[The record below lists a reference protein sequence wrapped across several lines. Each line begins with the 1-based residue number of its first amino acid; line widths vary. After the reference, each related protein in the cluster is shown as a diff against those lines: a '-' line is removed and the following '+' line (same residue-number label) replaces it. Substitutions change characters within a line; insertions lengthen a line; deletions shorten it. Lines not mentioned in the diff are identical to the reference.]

1 MGGEAEAL
9 PTMTLLLAV
18 CEVSLRE
25 LKQVSPPETETV
37 ELVERLRAHVYERLN
52 AGRFEPPH

>member
-9 PTMTLLLAV
+9 PMLTLLMAV
-18 CEVSLRE
+18 CEQSLRV

-52 AGRFEPPH
+52 SGHFEPRH